1 MVQFICLRDQA
12 IIYLSS
18 KNLEGKGAAHE
29 ENMSDIYSLSG
40 WKWRRLLEDENTIE
54 NQTLMDWLRYHL
66 INFKISEEEM
76 PPMRINRLDIL
87 YVGELHLLAKHQSD
101 TILEKVY
108 DYLLAN
114 TFFMIIFW
122 QTIRHL
128 LYDNLWTNHES
139 EENLCNF
146 FAGQISCQI
155 LDIFLEKVWTNILV
169 SFKVWKVKILSSPV
183 FQEIKVINWRKKEKW
198 IHWVLIHIEKH

>member
-1 MVQFICLRDQA
+1 
-12 IIYLSS
+12 
-18 KNLEGKGAAHE
+18 
-29 ENMSDIYSLSG
+29 
-40 WKWRRLLEDENTIE
+40 
-54 NQTLMDWLRYHL
+54 
-66 INFKISEEEM
+66 
-76 PPMRINRLDIL
+76 MRINRLDIL

-139 EENLCNF
+139 LF
-146 FAGQISCQI
+146 G
-155 LDIFLEKVWTNILV
+155 
-169 SFKVWKVKILSSPV
+169 
-183 FQEIKVINWRKKEKW
+183 RKSM
-198 IHWVLIHIEKH
+198 